1 MKKLFILL
9 TLVAL
14 IMTNF
19 IPLTN
24 AKESTILQ
32 YNNIASLDFNIK
44 TGQGIPQNIDELYL
58 KKNFSYSTMATN
70 NIIYIVHYINSL
82 NLIDDGKAINSSDG
96 SYVSMNF
103 KTTNGLIDKLL
114 FLDGQRV
121 IIKDK
126 QYAVDRNEYNRL
138 LDFIYALKTER
149 LIIGNDEIT
158 FNPSE
163 WARSDVDNA
172 VNEGLVP
179 KLNQINYIGKI
190 TRLEVCQLIDNLLNK
205 QGIVKN
211 NPVENPFSDTADES
225 VVSLYNYNIINGKN
239 ESELYP
245 YDYIT
250 REEFAKILANTYH
263 MFNNSFMPDNC
274 SAVYTDWENISDW
287 AINSVNEVSYLK
299 LFVGN
304 DAGEFQPQ
312 NNITKEEVIITLL
325 RLYDLID
332 SKYSF

>member
-96 SYVSMNF
+96 SYVSMYF

-121 IIKDK
+121 VIKDK

-239 ESELYP
+239 ESEFYP

-263 MFNNSFMPDNC
+263 MFNNSLPDNC